1 MPLAL
6 LDDLWL
12 KAGIPVT
19 RDMNRQVTI
28 FAYVTAPDTAP
39 YSLLPIRFGD
49 TFLSDRIGTSY
60 TRHKIE
66 NLTMAQAFDTLSA
79 AHELEASG
87 FKREQAEAIAAVV
100 RAGQGELA
108 TKSDLRLLRSEVK
121 QDIAELRGEVK
132 QDIAQLE
139 VRLAW
144 RLVAAMG
151 VIIAANAGMLALFK
165 FIG

>member
-1 MPLAL
+1 
-6 LDDLWL
+6 
-12 KAGIPVT
+12 
-19 RDMNRQVTI
+19 
-28 FAYVTAPDTAP
+28 
-39 YSLLPIRFGD
+39 
-49 TFLSDRIGTSY
+49 
-60 TRHKIE
+60 
-66 NLTMAQAFDTLSA
+66 MAQAFDTLSA

-100 RAGQGELA
+100 RAGQGDLA
-108 TKSDLRLLRSEVK
+108 TKADIRQVREQLERSREQLEHKIEVANTQLRGEVKQDIAELRGEVKELRGEVKQDIAELRGEVK

>member
-1 MPLAL
+1 
-6 LDDLWL
+6 
-12 KAGIPVT
+12 
-19 RDMNRQVTI
+19 
-28 FAYVTAPDTAP
+28 
-39 YSLLPIRFGD
+39 
-49 TFLSDRIGTSY
+49 
-60 TRHKIE
+60 
-66 NLTMAQAFDTLSA
+66 MAQAFDTLSA

-100 RAGQGELA
+100 RAGQGDLA
-108 TKSDLRLLRSEVK
+108 TKADIRQVREQLERSREQLEHKIEVANTQLRGEVKQDIAELRGEVKELRGEVK